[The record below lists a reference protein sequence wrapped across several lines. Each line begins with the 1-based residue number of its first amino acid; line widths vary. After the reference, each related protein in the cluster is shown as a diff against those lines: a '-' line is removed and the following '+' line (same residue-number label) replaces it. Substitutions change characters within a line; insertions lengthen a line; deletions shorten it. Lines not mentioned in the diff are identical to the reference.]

1 MRKGVYRVGQKGECQ
16 GKGAVL
22 ESSLNLVK
30 YSLIGLSFLF
40 GMSAHANQSWV
51 SATLDNDFF
60 VNEDNGYTNGLYVTF
75 YDVNESGNDAHWPD
89 FWVKPLMWTMSD
101 APAKTSANVYSVG
114 QTLNTAEDLTL
125 VNPPQGSFPYSAM
138 ISINNTYITTRD
150 DHADSVSTTIGIVG
164 PWALGKETQNAV
176 HKVISAQDPKGWNT
190 QLHNELVFELSRSR
204 VWRSWVSEA
213 DTMDV
218 LTGFDVSA
226 GTLKS
231 STSTGIMFRY
241 GRNLESSYAST
252 LLAEN
257 RISNPAAI
265 NNGWFVY
272 AGVKVG
278 YTFNQI
284 FTDGNTFRDSR
295 SIDYDHNTS
304 VFSTGVSY
312 AWDDI
317 AIAFAINSPFTINGD
332 KHDREVDRFTRYGT
346 MTFAWQI

>member
-16 GKGAVL
+16 GKSAVL

-125 VNPPQGSFPYSAM
+125 VNPPQDSFPYSAM
-138 ISINNTYITTRD
+138 VSINNTYITTRD
-150 DHADSVSTTIGIVG
+150 DHADRVSTTIGIVG
-164 PWALGKETQNAV
+164 PWALGKETQKAV

-241 GRNLESSYAST
+241 GRNLESSYATT

-257 RISNPAAI
+257 RISNPTAI
-265 NNGWFVY
+265 NNGWFAY

>member
-1 MRKGVYRVGQKGECQ
+1 MRQGIDGDDQKGVVRGKGE
-16 GKGAVL
+16 VV

-30 YSLIGLSFLF
+30 YSLISLSLLF
-40 GMSAHANQSWV
+40 GVSAYANESWV

-75 YDVNESGNDAHWPD
+75 YDVNESGNDSHWPD

-101 APAKTSANVYSVG
+101 APVKTSANVYSVG

-125 VNPPQGSFPYSAM
+125 ANPPQGSFPYSAM

-150 DHADSVSTTIGIVG
+150 DHADRVSTTIGIVG
-164 PWALGKETQNAV
+164 PWALGKETQKAV

-204 VWRSWVSEA
+204 VWRSWVSEE

-241 GRNLESSYAST
+241 GRNLESSYATT

-257 RISNPAAI
+257 RMSNPTATD
-265 NNGWFVY
+265 NGWFVY

-304 VFSTGVSY
+304 VLSTGVSY

-332 KHDREVDRFTRYGT
+332 KQDREIDRFTRYGT